1 MIIVKVSEFHVPRI
15 VILSVH
21 FAILLLI
28 SLVFLEFL
36 SKIFTH
42 NFQIVRGF
50 FSALLSIMICSL
62 FVTLLGDIGLIL
74 SALPLIIVYRAIY
87 SVKWEVS
94 FVFSALYISFYFLYF
109 EYAIELIPEILV

>member
-1 MIIVKVSEFHVPRI
+1 VSEFHVPLI

-21 FAILLLI
+21 FAIVLFI
-28 SLVFLEFL
+28 SLIFLEFL

-42 NFQIVRGF
+42 SFQTIRGF

-62 FVTLLGDIGLIL
+62 FVTLFGDIGLIL

-87 SVKWEVS
+87 AVKWEVS
-94 FVFSALYISFYFLYF
+94 FVFSAFYISFYFLYF
-109 EYAIELIPEILV
+109 KYAIELTPEILI